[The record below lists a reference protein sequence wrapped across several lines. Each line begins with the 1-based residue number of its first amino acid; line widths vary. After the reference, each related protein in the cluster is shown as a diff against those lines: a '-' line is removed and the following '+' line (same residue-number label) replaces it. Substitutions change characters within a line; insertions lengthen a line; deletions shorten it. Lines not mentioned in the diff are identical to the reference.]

1 MVWRLIYDQ
10 CSCIVFQFLQYRRAF
25 FFLFG
30 RNASKEKR
38 RVGSPDRVNAVM
50 HAAAPGRGC
59 HFDALFIAD
68 PHQIFARIGDT
79 RRTRIRDQRDI
90 CPLLHLFHQL
100 IRLVHFVIFMIAGQ
114 WCLYIKN
121 GSADGWNF
129 WYPLLRSNLLLLKC
143 VIPAA

>member
-25 FFLFG
+25 FFLFWQKCLKGKTTG
-30 RNASKEKR
+30 RKPGQSQCGNACRCSRK
-38 RVGSPDRVNAVM
+38 
-50 HAAAPGRGC
+50 GC

-90 CPLLHLFHQL
+90 CALLHLFHQL

-114 WCLYIKN
+114 WCLYIKMVQQM
-121 GSADGWNF
+121 DGISGILCCDQIYF
-129 WYPLLRSNLLLLKC
+129 F
-143 VIPAA
+143 